1 MEINRRMSR
10 RCAGVLA
17 VVIVLAIAMLLA
29 CNSTYSASSDG
40 LVIVPSFGSAAVQSF
55 SFNLTNGH
63 VSTVNSAPPILGQPT
78 AMALDPSGNYAYV
91 TIYPNLP
98 PNGVFQS
105 VTLTSIATYTI
116 NSDGTSAATGTPLI
130 MLTICPNTLPA
141 PAPAYVSCPAL
152 LPSNPAFNPAAG
164 KLNPTAVTMDSAG
177 QHLFVADQQTT
188 DSNGN
193 TVPGSISVFS
203 IGSGGTLTEVTG
215 SPFTVPVLQLGPTT
229 IANLT
234 GLAVTPTKYP
244 TLNTQAVGNAQCS
257 LVQQLPPTTP
267 EYLYVADANNNVV
280 WGFNVQSDGTLALI
294 QNNNGVI
301 QTFPADSVTTGV
313 AVDPCNRFV
322 FVTNNRS
329 NNVSAYAI
337 CNSTSPARPSI
348 CDTNQYPAGY
358 LVEVPGS
365 PFGLGGGPSGPN
377 GPTVLEVD
385 PLANY
390 LYVVDNQ
397 SNQLSCFRITQ
408 VNGGLAPLTTATVAT
423 GINPAAIA
431 IRADDNWLFVANN
444 ETLNGFGVLSQ
455 YELAPGTGILTPF
468 GTGIQTDNYP
478 TAVVVK

>member
-1 MEINRRMSR
+1 
-10 RCAGVLA
+10 VLA
-17 VVIVLAIAMLLA
+17 VVILLAIATLLA
-29 CNSTYSASSDG
+29 CSSTYSASSDG
-40 LVIVPSFGSAAVQSF
+40 LVIVPSFGSAAVQAF

-63 VSTVNSAPPILGQPT
+63 ASTVNTAPPILGQPT
-78 AMALDPSGNYAYV
+78 AMVLDPSGTYAYV
-91 TIYPNLP
+91 AVMPNA
-98 PNGVFQS
+98 NVFS
-105 VTLTSIATYTI
+105 TLATTSIATYTI
-116 NSDGTSAATGTPLI
+116 NSDATLAATGTPLA
-130 MLTICPNTLPA
+130 MLTLPGGA
-141 PAPAYVSCPAL
+141 ISPVAM
-152 LPSNPAFNPAAG
+152 
-164 KLNPTAVTMDSAG
+164 KIDSAG
-177 QHLFVADQQTT
+177 QFLFVADQQAT

-193 TVPGSISVFS
+193 IIPGSISVFS
-203 IGSGGTLTEVTG
+203 IGSGGALTEVTG
-215 SPFTVPVLQLGPTT
+215 SPFTVPVLQVGPTT

-244 TLNTQAVGNAQCS
+244 TLNTQAVANAQCS
-257 LVQQLPPTTP
+257 LVQQLPPSTP
-267 EYLYVADANNNVV
+267 EYLYAADANNNVV
-280 WGFNVQSDGTLALI
+280 WGFNVQSNGTLTLI

-301 QTFPADSVTTGV
+301 QTFPAASVTTGV

-337 CNSTSPARPSI
+337 CNGTSPARPSV
-348 CDTNQYPAGY
+348 CDTNQYPQGY

-431 IRADDNWLFVANN
+431 IRADDNWVFVANN

-455 YELAPGTGILTPF
+455 YELAPATGILTPF
-468 GTGIQTDNYP
+468 STGIQTDNYP

>member
-1 MEINRRMSR
+1 
-10 RCAGVLA
+10 
-17 VVIVLAIAMLLA
+17 MLLA

-40 LVIVPSFGSAAVQSF
+40 LVIVPSFGSAAVQAF

-63 VSTVNSAPPILGQPT
+63 ASTVNTGPPILGQPT

-91 TIYPNLP
+91 AVMPNAQI
-98 PNGVFQS
+98 FS
-105 VTLTSIATYTI
+105 TLTKTSIASYSV
-116 NSDGTSAATGTPLI
+116 NSDGTLAATGTPLA
-130 MLTICPNTLPA
+130 MLTLPGGA
-141 PAPAYVSCPAL
+141 ISPVAM
-152 LPSNPAFNPAAG
+152 
-164 KLNPTAVTMDSAG
+164 KIDSAG
-177 QHLFVADQQTT
+177 QFLFVADQQAT

-215 SPFTVPVLQLGPTT
+215 SPFTVPVLQVGPTT

-244 TLNTQAVGNAQCS
+244 TLNTQAVANAECA
-257 LVQQLPPTTP
+257 LVQQLPPSTP
-267 EYLYVADANNNVV
+267 EYLYAADANNNVV
-280 WGFNVQSDGTLALI
+280 WGFTVQS
-294 QNNNGVI
+294 NGVLSLI
-301 QTFPADSVTTGV
+301 VNPSNGVVLTFPAASLTTGV

-329 NNVSAYAI
+329 NNVSAYTI

-348 CDTNQYPAGY
+348 CDTNQYPEGY

-365 PFGLGGGPSGPN
+365 PFGLGGGTSSPN

-408 VNGGLAPLTTATVAT
+408 VNGGLAPLSTATVAT

-431 IRADDNWLFVANN
+431 IRADDNWVFVANN

-455 YELAPGTGILTPF
+455 YELAPATGVLTPF

>member
-1 MEINRRMSR
+1 MSR
-10 RCAGVLA
+10 RCAWVLA
-17 VVIVLAIAMLLA
+17 VVILLAIATLLA
-29 CNSTYSASSDG
+29 CSSTYSASSDG
-40 LVIVPSFGSAAVQSF
+40 LVIVPSFGSAAVQAF

-63 VSTVNSAPPILGQPT
+63 ASTVNTAPPILGQPT
-78 AMALDPSGNYAYV
+78 AMVLDPSGTYAYV
-91 TIYPNLP
+91 AVMPNA
-98 PNGVFQS
+98 NVFS
-105 VTLTSIATYTI
+105 TLATTSIATYTI
-116 NSDGTSAATGTPLI
+116 NSDATLAATGTPLA
-130 MLTICPNTLPA
+130 MLTLPGGA
-141 PAPAYVSCPAL
+141 ISPVAM
-152 LPSNPAFNPAAG
+152 
-164 KLNPTAVTMDSAG
+164 KIDSAG
-177 QHLFVADQQTT
+177 QFLFVADQQAT

-193 TVPGSISVFS
+193 IIPGSISVFS
-203 IGSGGTLTEVTG
+203 IGSGGALTEVTG
-215 SPFTVPVLQLGPTT
+215 SPFTVPVLQVGPTT

-244 TLNTQAVGNAQCS
+244 TLNTQAVANAQCS
-257 LVQQLPPTTP
+257 LVQQLPPSTP
-267 EYLYVADANNNVV
+267 EYLYAADANNNVV
-280 WGFNVQSDGTLALI
+280 WGFNVQSNGTLTLI

-301 QTFPADSVTTGV
+301 QTFPAASVTTGV

-337 CNSTSPARPSI
+337 CNGTSPARPSV
-348 CDTNQYPAGY
+348 CDTNQYPQGY

-431 IRADDNWLFVANN
+431 IRADDNWVFVANN

-455 YELAPGTGILTPF
+455 YELAPATGILTPF
-468 GTGIQTDNYP
+468 STGIQTDNYP

>member
-1 MEINRRMSR
+1 MSR
-10 RCAGVLA
+10 RCAGALA
-17 VVIVLAIAMLLA
+17 LVILLAIAMLLA

-63 VSTVNSAPPILGQPT
+63 ISTLNSAPPILGQPT

-91 TIYPNLP
+91 TIVPNPP

-105 VTLTSIATYTI
+105 VALSSIATYAI
-116 NSDGTSAATGTPLI
+116 NSDGTVADASTPPS
-130 MLTICPNTLPA
+130 MLTICPNPLPA
-141 PAPAYVSCPAL
+141 PAPPYVSCPAL
-152 LPSNPAFNPAAG
+152 LPTDPGFNPAAG

-177 QHLFVADQQTT
+177 QYLFVADQQTT
-188 DSNGN
+188 DYNGN

-244 TLNTQAVGNAQCS
+244 VLNTQAVANAECS
-257 LVQQLPPTTP
+257 LVQQLPPSTP

-280 WGFNVQSDGTLALI
+280 WAFTVQSNGVLSFI
-294 QNNNGVI
+294 VNPSNGVI
-301 QTFPADSVTTGV
+301 LTFPADSVTRGV

-322 FVTNNRS
+322 FVTNNLS

-337 CNSTSPARPSI
+337 CNGTSPARPSI
-348 CDTNQYPAGY
+348 CDSNQYPEGS
-358 LVEVPGS
+358 LVQVPGS
-365 PFGLGGGPSGPN
+365 PFALGGGPSGPN

-397 SNQLSCFRITQ
+397 SNSLSCFRITQ
-408 VNGGLAPLTTATVAT
+408 VNGGLAPLSTASVIT
-423 GINPAAIA
+423 GINPFAIA
-431 IRADDNWLFVANN
+431 IRADDNWVFVASN
-444 ETLNGFGVLSQ
+444 ESSNGFGVLSQ
-455 YELAPGTGILTPF
+455 YELAPATGILTPF
-468 GTGIQTDNYP
+468 GTGIQTDNFP

>member
-1 MEINRRMSR
+1 MSR
-10 RCAGVLA
+10 RCAGVLG
-17 VVIVLAIAMLLA
+17 VLVLLAIAMLLA
-29 CNSTYSASSDG
+29 CNSTYLPQYDG
-40 LVIVPSFGSAAVQSF
+40 LVIVPSFGSAAMQAF

-63 VSTVNSAPPILGQPT
+63 VQAINSAPVILGQPT
-78 AMALDPSGNYAYV
+78 AMVLDPSGTYAYV
-91 TIYPNLP
+91 TIVPNLP

-105 VTLTSIATYTI
+105 VSLSSIATYTI
-116 NSDGTSAATGTPLI
+116 SSNGTLAAGGTPPS

-141 PAPAYVSCPAL
+141 PAPPYVSCPAL
-152 LPSNPAFNPAAG
+152 LKTDPSFNPAAG
-164 KLNPTAVTMDSAG
+164 KLSPVAATMDSAG
-177 QHLFVADQQTT
+177 KYLFVADQQTT
-188 DSNGN
+188 DYNGN
-193 TVPGSISVFS
+193 AVPGTISVFS
-203 IGSGGTLTEVTG
+203 IGSGGALTEVTG
-215 SPFTVPVLQLGPTT
+215 SPFTVPPLLTGTVT
-229 IANLT
+229 IPNLV

-244 TLNTQAVGNAQCS
+244 VLNTQAVENAECA
-257 LVQQLPPTTP
+257 LVQQLPPSTP
-267 EYLYVADANNNVV
+267 EYLYVTDANNNWL
-280 WGFNVQSDGTLALI
+280 WGFTVQSTGALQSI
-294 QNNNGVI
+294 GYPNNIV
-301 QTFPADSVTTGV
+301 TFPAYSVTTGV

-365 PFGLGGGPSGPN
+365 PFSLGGGTSSPN
-377 GPTVLEVD
+377 GPTVLQVD

-408 VNGGLAPLTTATVAT
+408 VNGGLAPLSTSTVAT

-431 IRADDNWLFVANN
+431 IRADDNWVFVANN

-455 YELAPGTGILTPF
+455 YELAPATGILTPY
-468 GTGIQTDNYP
+468 GAGIQTDNYP

>member
-1 MEINRRMSR
+1 
-10 RCAGVLA
+10 VLA
-17 VVIVLAIAMLLA
+17 VVVLLAIAMLLA

-40 LVIVPSFGSAAVQSF
+40 LVIVPNLGSAVVQAF

-63 VSTVNSAPPILGQPT
+63 TSTVNTAPPILGQPT
-78 AMALDPSGNYAYV
+78 AMVLDPSGNYAYV
-91 TIYPNLP
+91 AIMPNAQ
-98 PNGVFQS
+98 VFG
-105 VTLTSIATYTI
+105 TLAKTSIASYAV
-116 NSDGTSAATGTPLI
+116 NSDGTLAATGTPLA
-130 MLTICPNTLPA
+130 MLTLPGGA
-141 PAPAYVSCPAL
+141 ISPVAM
-152 LPSNPAFNPAAG
+152 
-164 KLNPTAVTMDSAG
+164 TIDSSG
-177 QHLFVADQQTT
+177 QFLFVADQQAT

-215 SPFTVPVLQLGPTT
+215 SPFTVPVLQVGPTT

-244 TLNTQAVGNAQCS
+244 TLNTQAVANAECS
-257 LVQQLPPTTP
+257 LVQQLPPSTP

-280 WGFNVQSDGTLALI
+280 WAFTVQSNGTLSFI
-294 QNNNGVI
+294 VNPSNGVI
-301 QTFPADSVTTGV
+301 LTFPADSVTTGV

-329 NNVSAYAI
+329 NNISAYTI
-337 CNSTSPARPSI
+337 CNGTSPARPSI
-348 CDTNQYPAGY
+348 CDTNQYPEGS
-358 LVEVPGS
+358 LVQVPGS
-365 PFGLGGGPSGPN
+365 PFGLGGGTSSPN

-397 SNQLSCFRITQ
+397 SNQLSAFRITQ
-408 VNGGLAPLTTATVAT
+408 VNGSLAPLSTATVAT

-431 IRADDNWLFVANN
+431 IRADDNWVFVANN

-455 YELAPGTGILTPF
+455 YELAPATGVLTPF

>member
-1 MEINRRMSR
+1 
-10 RCAGVLA
+10 VLA
-17 VVIVLAIAMLLA
+17 VVVLLAIAMLLA

-40 LVIVPSFGSAAVQSF
+40 LVIVPNLGSAVVQAF

-63 VSTVNSAPPILGQPT
+63 TSTVNTAPPILGQPT
-78 AMALDPSGNYAYV
+78 AMVLDPSGNYAYV
-91 TIYPNLP
+91 AIMPNAQ
-98 PNGVFQS
+98 VFG
-105 VTLTSIATYTI
+105 TLAKTSIASYAV
-116 NSDGTSAATGTPLI
+116 NSDGTLAATGTPLA
-130 MLTICPNTLPA
+130 MLTLPGGA
-141 PAPAYVSCPAL
+141 ISPVAM
-152 LPSNPAFNPAAG
+152 
-164 KLNPTAVTMDSAG
+164 TIDSAG
-177 QHLFVADQQTT
+177 QFLFVADQQAT

-215 SPFTVPVLQLGPTT
+215 SPFTVPVLQVGPTT

-244 TLNTQAVGNAQCS
+244 TLNTQAVANAECS
-257 LVQQLPPTTP
+257 LVQQLPPSTP

-280 WGFNVQSDGTLALI
+280 WAFTVQSNGTLSFI
-294 QNNNGVI
+294 VNPSNGVI
-301 QTFPADSVTTGV
+301 LTFPADSVTTGV

-329 NNVSAYAI
+329 NNISAYTI
-337 CNSTSPARPSI
+337 CNGTSPARPSI
-348 CDTNQYPAGY
+348 CDTNQYPEGS
-358 LVEVPGS
+358 LVQVPGS
-365 PFGLGGGPSGPN
+365 PFGLGGGTSSPN

-397 SNQLSCFRITQ
+397 SNQLSAFRITQ
-408 VNGGLAPLTTATVAT
+408 VNGSLAPLSTATVAT

-431 IRADDNWLFVANN
+431 IRADDNWVFVANN

-455 YELAPGTGILTPF
+455 YELAPATGVLTPF